1 MEYLSS
7 YTFVIAAS
15 VVVILSYLYNLISKK
30 TNIPSVLL
38 LIFTGFAIQ
47 KGLEALGI
55 EEMNLFPILEVL
67 GIVGLIMIV
76 LEAALD
82 LELKREKS
90 GMIWKALGIAFLGLF
105 ISAGLISTL
114 LYYTMDI
121 EVGNALLYAIPLAII
136 SSAIVLPSIE
146 GLAPEKKEFLIYES
160 TFSDILGIM
169 FFYFLISG
177 LESKSTSA
185 LLLSIGGNLVATIA
199 ISLVVSYL
207 LVYLFQNIK
216 TKLKLFLLIAVLIL
230 LYALGKMLHLS
241 SLLIILVFG
250 LVINNQRVFFKGILR
265 KWLKPMAVKSILT
278 DFKLVTIETAFIVRT
293 FFFVLFG
300 MSISISSLFNV
311 RVFLISTL
319 AVGMIYA
326 SRWGIFRTVEGK
338 LIKPQLYIAPR
349 GLITILLFYAIPENL
364 QVGEFDAGILLYVI
378 LASSFIMTW
387 SLISNSKK
395 DLFDDV
401 LFDIDLSESDEPID
415 GKPHSE

>member
-15 VVVILSYLYNLISKK
+15 VVVILSYLFNLISKK

-47 KGLEALGI
+47 KGLAALGT

-90 GMIWKALGIAFLGLF
+90 GMIWKALGIASLGLF

-114 LYYTMDI
+114 LYYSMDM
-121 EVGNALLYAIPLAII
+121 EVGNALLYAIPLSII

-177 LESKSTSA
+177 LESKSTSE
-185 LLLSIGGNLVATIA
+185 LMLSIGGNLVATIA

-265 KWLKPMAVKSILT
+265 KWLKPIAVKSILT

-319 AVGMIYA
+319 VVGMIYA

-338 LIKPQLYIAPR
+338 QMKPQLYIAPR

-401 LFDIDLSESDEPID
+401 LFDMDLSDNDESKD
-415 GKPHSE
+415 GQPHSG